1 MLLVVMHYCE
11 YSCFIIPAVVAFTL
25 DRTLPS
31 SRRSRD
37 GMHHININQRHAY
50 LKTKTERAQRR
61 TGKGVLLFERDQD
74 DSDKSDA
81 TKNLVDKLTAEQ
93 RQTLLQREMNS
104 ESENSNDNENDNAGK
119 AERRK
124 QRNDRRNLLINGA
137 AAALSVVTAVTAT
150 NLYTQT
156 VYTPPGFQRFSSTK
170 FIAATGDP
178 TANQGI
184 IGNAQEEQWG
194 VWNQDPGPRGVFLRD
209 YQTSLLLNN
218 KQQQQQSTSTSN
230 NDDSIV
236 APAGWKFD
244 KNDWWL
250 EEHGT
255 YSYTRCMHT
264 F

>member
-1 MLLVVMHYCE
+1 MLLMVMNYCE
-11 YSCFIIPAVVAFTL
+11 YSCFIIPVVDAFTL

-31 SRRSRD
+31 SNTRRL
-37 GMHHININQRHAY
+37 HQRHDHGH
-50 LKTKTERAQRR
+50 LKEKTKRRTRRR
-61 TGKGVLLFERDQD
+61 TGKEVLLFKRDGD
-74 DSDKSDA
+74 NENDGDA
-81 TKNLVDKLTAEQ
+81 TRNLVDKLTAEQ
-93 RQTLLQREMNS
+93 RQALLQREMSS
-104 ESENSNDNENDNAGK
+104 ESGSENGNDSNDTGK

-124 QRNDRRNLLINGA
+124 QRNDRRNLIINGA

-184 IGNAQEEQWG
+184 IGSAQEEQWG
-194 VWNQDPGPRGVFLRD
+194 VWNRDPGPPGVFLRD
-209 YQTSLLLNN
+209 YQTSLLNN
-218 KQQQQQSTSTSN
+218 KQSTSN
-230 NDDSIV
+230 SDSDDSIV

-255 YSYTRCMHT
+255 YSYTRNMHT